1 MPIDTAIGQ
10 SLAKPSALR
19 LGWEYMKF
27 GMPGS
32 EGRAPCRRSRD
43 PGVGGPKVRNQCA
56 VRMSV
61 ALCRSM
67 NADIFGAY
75 DGGSL
80 HSGHGCAGAD
90 DDKCRHIASSETLF
104 NYLRE
109 TLNFTFEPIGTNYSL
124 IPQPG
129 IIFFQNI
136 SGFRAGVGD
145 HIDYWNGR
153 TYFNAVSG
161 TGGPSGNLNLFRR
174 ASRVWY
180 CRL

>member
-1 MPIDTAIGQ
+1 
-10 SLAKPSALR
+10 
-19 LGWEYMKF
+19 MKF

-67 NADIFGAY
+67 NADIF
-75 DGGSL
+75 
-80 HSGHGCAGAD
+80 GAD

-145 HIDYWNGR
+145 HFDYWNGR

-161 TGGPSGNLNLFRR
+161 TSGPSGNLNLFR
-174 ASRVWY
+174 
-180 CRL
+180 

>member
-1 MPIDTAIGQ
+1 MACPAARDEHPVVVHAI
-10 SLAKPSALR
+10 PALVVQK
-19 LGWEYMKF
+19 Y
-27 GMPGS
+27 
-32 EGRAPCRRSRD
+32 
-43 PGVGGPKVRNQCA
+43 VTN
-56 VRMSV
+56 

-67 NADIFGAY
+67 NADIF
-75 DGGSL
+75 
-80 HSGHGCAGAD
+80 GAD

-109 TLNFTFEPIGTNYSL
+109 TLSFTFEPIGTNYSL
-124 IPQPG
+124 ILQPV

-161 TGGPSGNLNLFRR
+161 TSGPSGNLNLFR
-174 ASRVWY
+174 
-180 CRL
+180 

>member
-1 MPIDTAIGQ
+1 
-10 SLAKPSALR
+10 
-19 LGWEYMKF
+19 MKF

-32 EGRAPCRRSRD
+32 EGRAPSRRSRD

-67 NADIFGAY
+67 NADIF
-75 DGGSL
+75 
-80 HSGHGCAGAD
+80 GAD

-129 IIFFQNI
+129 IIFFRTSVDFAQVWVTTSI
-136 SGFRAGVGD
+136 TGMDGPILTRSAEPVD
-145 HIDYWNGR
+145 HPA
-153 TYFNAVSG
+153 T
-161 TGGPSGNLNLFRR
+161 
-174 ASRVWY
+174 
-180 CRL
+180 